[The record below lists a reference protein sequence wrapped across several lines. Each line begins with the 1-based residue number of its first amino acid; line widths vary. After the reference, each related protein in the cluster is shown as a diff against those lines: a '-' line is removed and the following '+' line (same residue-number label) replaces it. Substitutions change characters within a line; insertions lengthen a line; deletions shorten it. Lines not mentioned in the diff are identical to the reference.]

1 MTHAH
6 PGVPHGHMDT
16 GRCIF
21 ALLAALCAL
30 PWGTGIGGVE
40 YGGYGVEAKWTN
52 MAAHRCS
59 YMKLDGRSSL
69 SISGLLSADGPVGE
83 TTEIDRSR

>member
-1 MTHAH
+1 MA
-6 PGVPHGHMDT
+6 T

-30 PWGTGIGGVE
+30 PWSTGIGGVE
-40 YGGYGVEAKWTN
+40 YGGYGVDAKWTN
-52 MAAHRCS
+52 MAAHTLR

-69 SISGLLSADGPVGE
+69 SISDLLSADGPVGE
-83 TTEIDRSR
+83 TAEIDRSC